1 MPRVLAVCAVH
12 QLRPDSG
19 FLGVTAIDKRPLPG
33 AVRVGQYG
41 LRGDVQASRK
51 HHGGLDKALYAY
63 AQEDAEFWQREL
75 GRELPPGWFGENLRV
90 EGIDVNAARIGEAW
104 RIGDAVEV
112 EVTMP
117 RTPCATFARWVGG
130 AEERGW
136 VRRFAA
142 ERRLGPYLRVRRVG
156 SIRAGDDIE
165 VLSVPAGARGLLDD
179 FRSPV

>member
-12 QLRPDSG
+12 QLRPDAG
-19 FLGVTAIDKRPLPG
+19 FLGVTAIDKRPLDG

-63 AQEDAEFWQREL
+63 AQEDARFWEGEL
-75 GRELPPGWFGENLRV
+75 GRDLPPGWFGENLRG
-90 EGIDVNAARIGEAW
+90 EGLDVNAARIGEIW
-104 RIGDAVEV
+104 RIGDTVEV

-130 AEERGW
+130 ANQRGW
-136 VRRFAA
+136 VRRFAH
-142 ERRLGPYLRVRRVG
+142 ERRLGPSLRG
-156 SIRAGDDIE
+156 IGRAH
-165 VLSVPAGARGLLDD
+165 V
-179 FRSPV
+179 